1 MFYRVAVNEQIQLDT
16 KVRNQIEEIKK
27 SEENKALGDLNEWKK
42 NIETCPRVEP
52 KLVEIEDEDD
62 NDMNNPLP
70 ICINP
75 AKPVIKNIRTIS
87 KSNST
92 IHKEESKSVSL
103 PKPRSIRSLQILFTP
118 REFPTPSRE
127 SRLAEEN
134 EFLSKQAEA
143 RRSVGNENYSI
154 LMFKFKL
161 RYKGYL
167 KKLAS
172 L

>member
-16 KVRNQIEEIKK
+16 RVRNQIEEIKK
-27 SEENKALGDLNEWKK
+27 CEENKALGDLNEWKK

-52 KLVEIEDEDD
+52 KLVEIEDDD
-62 NDMNNPLP
+62 NDMINPLP
-70 ICINP
+70 ISINP
-75 AKPVIKNIRTIS
+75 AKPVIKDIRIIS
-87 KSNST
+87 QSNST
-92 IHKEESKSVSL
+92 THKEVSKSVSL

-154 LMFKFKL
+154 LMLKFKL